1 MSYYCKAYCL
11 AKFRQYPHWK
21 EKKENARKESKA
33 ENGMVEQVPRDLT
46 DKDYLYLHDNLVV
59 TDGIFDDQN
68 IIFDEIT
75 PEWEAFCRDVLKFEV
90 PDYQRTEIGRNQENS
105 VERD

>member
-11 AKFRQYPHWK
+11 AKFRQYPKWK
-21 EKKENARKESKA
+21 EKSENARKEAKT
-33 ENGMVEQVPRDLT
+33 ENGKVEQVPRQLT

-90 PDYQRTEIGRNQENS
+90 PSACKSS
-105 VERD
+105 VEPN